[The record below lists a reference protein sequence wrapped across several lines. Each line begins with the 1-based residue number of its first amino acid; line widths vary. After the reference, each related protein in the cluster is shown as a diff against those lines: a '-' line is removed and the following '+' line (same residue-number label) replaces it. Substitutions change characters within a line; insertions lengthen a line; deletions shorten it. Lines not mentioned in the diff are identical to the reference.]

1 MLPCYRAVNF
11 FLPRICLSRTTI
23 GALSAR
29 ALPDL
34 SCAFKEHCS
43 PLQVTSRWKLNCFV
57 QTFHDDLTPRFGL
70 RHDPSRC
77 QGFGGTLARMTQL
90 AQSIRFHDE
99 RFARSL
105 VLVKQVMKPFEFMDR
120 GCCQDADFNIARQ
133 SVDNLPLHILHVWFI
148 CDLFNTQRFVV

>member
-23 GALSAR
+23 GTLPAR
-29 ALPDL
+29 ALSDL

-43 PLQVTSRWKLNCFV
+43 PLQVTSRRKLNCFV
-57 QTFHDDLTPRFGL
+57 QTFHDDLTPRFRL
-70 RHDPSRC
+70 RHDPSRQ

-105 VLVKQVMKPFEFMDR
+105 VLVEQVMKPFEFMDR
-120 GCCQDADFNIARQ
+120 GCCQNADFNIARQ
-133 SVDNLPLHILHVWFI
+133 SVDNLPLHILHV
-148 CDLFNTQRFVV
+148 

>member
-23 GALSAR
+23 GTLPAR
-29 ALPDL
+29 ALSDL

-43 PLQVTSRWKLNCFV
+43 PLQVTSRRKLNCFV
-57 QTFHDDLTPRFGL
+57 QTFHDDLTPRFRL

-90 AQSIRFHDE
+90 AQSILCHGE

-105 VLVKQVMKPFEFMDR
+105 VLVEQVMKPFEFVDWC
-120 GCCQDADFNIARQ
+120 CCQDADFNIARQ
-133 SVDNLPLHILHVWFI
+133 SVDNLPLHVLHVGLI
-148 CDLFNTQRFVV
+148 SDLFNT